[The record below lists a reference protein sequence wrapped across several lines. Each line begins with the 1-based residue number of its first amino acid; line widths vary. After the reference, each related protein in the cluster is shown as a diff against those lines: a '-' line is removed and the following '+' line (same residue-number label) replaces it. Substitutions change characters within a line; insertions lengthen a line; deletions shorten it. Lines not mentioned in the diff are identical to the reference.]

1 MKERVHV
8 SERGR
13 TVAKDCFGL
22 TKEKTR
28 EEATQDKK
36 ESILWLFNQ
45 GICMDMGPLHKTML
59 LLQTR
64 FLNNKKIGP
73 SHKKTKR
80 RRKMNFLR
88 KKIN

>member
-1 MKERVHV
+1 M

-36 ESILWLFNQ
+36 ESILWFFNQ
-45 GICMDMGPLHKTML
+45 GICMDMGPLHKTMLL